1 MVVDTRDPEVSDEL
15 PGEILC
21 TNNKVL
27 DFFWQVSWL
36 MITMVVH
43 MMERGGGI
51 GNDCQMGQNVVMP
64 IEEIPTNVFGDRLIL
79 FK

>member
-1 MVVDTRDPEVSDEL
+1 
-15 PGEILC
+15 
-21 TNNKVL
+21 
-27 DFFWQVSWL
+27 

-43 MMERGGGI
+43 MMETGGGI
-51 GNDCQMGQNVVMP
+51 GNDCQMGQNVGMP

>member
-1 MVVDTRDPEVSDEL
+1 MVVDTRDPEVCDEL

-27 DFFWQVSWL
+27 FFWQVSRL

-43 MMERGGGI
+43 MMETGGGI
-51 GNDCQMGQNVVMP
+51 GNDCQMGQNVGMP

>member
-1 MVVDTRDPEVSDEL
+1 MSFRGKYCVQTTK
-15 PGEILC
+15 C
-21 TNNKVL
+21 F
-27 DFFWQVSWL
+27 FFWQVSRL

-43 MMERGGGI
+43 MMETGGGI
-51 GNDCQMGQNVVMP
+51 GNDCQMGQNVGMP